1 MRDIKAKAEHKNQT
15 WGEYIWSSLTQASS
29 ASELEEELGQVL
41 KDTLAGLEKLQH
53 FLDAVEK
60 LAVTS
65 LSIFEDKNES
75 FLPHLVSSLSVRS
88 VIFAAISVSPLLIYF
103 KRDAG
108 AFFLPSF
115 SNVEV
120 LIFQLDKYFSVT
132 EQIWEK
138 MEKGSSPNL
147 NSNRGEE
154 SVQEVYERVL
164 QLTKIRM
171 DESFRL
177 TFLFGVKA
185 QDFIKVFSEC
195 HSRMIQ
201 FLVI

>member
-1 MRDIKAKAEHKNQT
+1 MYYLVTLVYINHREKLLKQLGEYVLETLDYIKTVKEFCVQKPNWTKQRKIEIDKMRDIKAKAEHKNQT

-108 AFFLPSF
+108 AFFLPSL

-120 LIFQLDKYFSVT
+120 LIFQLDKYISVT

-138 MEKGSSPNL
+138 MEKG
-147 NSNRGEE
+147 
-154 SVQEVYERVL
+154 Y
-164 QLTKIRM
+164 
-171 DESFRL
+171 
-177 TFLFGVKA
+177 
-185 QDFIKVFSEC
+185 
-195 HSRMIQ
+195 
-201 FLVI
+201 